1 MGLSCMKKVRH
12 VVIAIPCLNRG
23 GTEMQTLC
31 LVKALVF
38 SGFRVT
44 VLCYFEYDRA
54 VVDEYRAAGGD
65 VVLMDMVRSIGQLS
79 FVGKLRNTIA
89 GLKPDVVHVQYM
101 TPGALAIVAARLAGA
116 RRVLAT
122 VHQPYSSWHSPLWK
136 VLLRL
141 SALLCDHFIAVSLAA
156 ESSWF
161 GRSRDIADV
170 PDSLLPKHFTL
181 HNAVDVSCVQV
192 LAASEE
198 AARLRSG
205 YAESGCFVFGYI
217 GRLSHEKGA
226 DILFDAF
233 ELLAQRYAAVCLLVV
248 GDGPER
254 ASLEHRY
261 GVRQWWR
268 RVTMAGRQDWEN
280 AMRHFAAMDAVVVP
294 SRFEG
299 FGLSAVEA
307 MAASLPVVA
316 SDAGGLGEIIA
327 HGQNGLLFE
336 CGNVSGLL
344 ACMERLLLEPQ
355 TRRRLCLDA
364 RRRASDFDIE
374 LFNRKIRKL
383 YNTPLS

>member
-1 MGLSCMKKVRH
+1 MKKARH

-38 SGFRVT
+38 SDFRVT

-79 FVGKLRNTIA
+79 FAGKLRNTIA

-122 VHQPYSSWHSPLWK
+122 VHQPYSSWHNPLWK
-136 VLLRL
+136 GLLRL

-161 GRSRDIADV
+161 GSCRDIADV

-181 HNAVDVSCVQV
+181 HNAVDVGRVQALV
-192 LAASEE
+192 ASEE
-198 AARLRSG
+198 AAGLRRRHH
-205 YAESGCFVFGYI
+205 ESDCFVFGYI

-226 DILFDAF
+226 DIFFDAF

-254 ASLEHRY
+254 SSLEHRY

-268 RVTMAGRQDWEN
+268 RVAMAGRQDWEN

-327 HGQNGLLFE
+327 NGQNGLLFE

-344 ACMERLLLEPQ
+344 ACMERLLLEPE
-355 TRRRLCLDA
+355 TRRRLACDA
-364 RRRASDFDIE
+364 GRRASDFDIE

-383 YNTPLS
+383 YNTPLL